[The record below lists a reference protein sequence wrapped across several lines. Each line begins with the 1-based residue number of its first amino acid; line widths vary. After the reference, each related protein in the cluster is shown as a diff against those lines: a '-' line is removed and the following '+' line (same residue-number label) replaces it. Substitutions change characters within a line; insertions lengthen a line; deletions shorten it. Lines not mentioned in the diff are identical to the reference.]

1 MTRDAVDLGLGRV
14 RVDDELGGF
23 EGGGGESV
31 FFFFL
36 CVCVGFRFVTNWN
49 PIFKIHFLIFLNFL
63 GNQTVDIPLFSCLCA
78 ITVFM
83 GILVILIIG

>member
-36 CVCVGFRFVTNWN
+36 GVCVGFRFVTNWN
-49 PIFKIHFLIFLNFL
+49 PILKINF
-63 GNQTVDIPLFSCLCA
+63 
-78 ITVFM
+78 
-83 GILVILIIG
+83 